1 MKRIFT
7 VLIAAVMLFSF
18 GCTPSG
24 AQNDPDEMMVT
35 VIENTPLVEVESTP
49 SPETAAPEESGY
61 VFPHADKMSAARKQN
76 SDVVGWINIP
86 GTNIDYPIM
95 YGYENFF
102 YSNHDINMEEN
113 SIGSV
118 YSHLNMASYEAHGVS
133 QNLVVAAQNARS
145 SGTLFHELHH
155 IQEVNMGETNCAYR
169 KCGMELDP
177 ETLPDLSTP
186 EGRIW
191 DISICGIDARWEV
204 WAMYEGGANMK
215 EELVYY
221 NTWFIKYDRH
231 IPKTEKDIQGWID
244 DQLQRSQIDF
254 GVDVSTSDQ
263 FLTLYTSGDN
273 KDSDDTHL
281 FFFLKQVEPVS
292 VKFKGGIISGIQS
305 EG

>member
-24 AQNDPDEMMVT
+24 AQNNPGEMMVT

-133 QNLVVAAQNARS
+133 QNLVVAA
-145 SGTLFHELHH
+145 
-155 IQEVNMGETNCAYR
+155 
-169 KCGMELDP
+169 
-177 ETLPDLSTP
+177 
-186 EGRIW
+186 
-191 DISICGIDARWEV
+191 
-204 WAMYEGGANMK
+204 
-215 EELVYY
+215 
-221 NTWFIKYDRH
+221 
-231 IPKTEKDIQGWID
+231 
-244 DQLQRSQIDF
+244 
-254 GVDVSTSDQ
+254 
-263 FLTLYTSGDN
+263 
-273 KDSDDTHL
+273 
-281 FFFLKQVEPVS
+281 
-292 VKFKGGIISGIQS
+292 
-305 EG
+305 